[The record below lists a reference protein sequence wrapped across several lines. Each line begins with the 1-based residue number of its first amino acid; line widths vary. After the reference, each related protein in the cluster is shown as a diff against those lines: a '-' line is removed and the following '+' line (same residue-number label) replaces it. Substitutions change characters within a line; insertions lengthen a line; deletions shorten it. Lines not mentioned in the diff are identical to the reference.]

1 MFHYEWK
8 SEFRVSVA
16 VVYLINH
23 IVSSNSTFLTRALN
37 LYVRSLSP
45 PFKVGITNS
54 HPTDS
59 ALTGTDEIIDTDL
72 QQRRLLI
79 HKAIRRV
86 MDLVPTGRGV
96 LFPILSDFFPHKR
109 FDRVTQTAYVRQLL
123 HICSYEPLL
132 QHRILDLIVKKC
144 LEMDVEIVIDDSGE
158 VAIDRSADNCLVSD
172 ADEDVF
178 VMDGSSSS
186 FETPRRPTT
195 HSLSKQLTD
204 TGTLPSRIPPEVA
217 DTADKL
223 DAMMEA
229 LMEFCEGEVR
239 RGGQPFKTLS
249 QHLLAIF
256 EASILPVHKSK
267 FVQFCLFHVA
277 SLDDAFARSFALR
290 LLAVL
295 RSESVLVAS
304 VHKQSAVMYL
314 SSYLSRAAFLPLQF
328 VGEQLDALVRWAA
341 CYSSSSSSSAA
352 AGTSLGDSCY
362 EDTPDLDELGR
373 AVPKRCNTASR
384 HELFYSVVQSISY
397 ILCYHGVDLVVKHSQ
412 QEGMRL
418 LWEQI
423 VLSQLQPYRFCLKS
437 VRGEFLKLASCV
449 GLFSDACW
457 TAIPSDWVMQ
467 QQQQQTAATLR
478 EEDDSSCTEEA
489 VAATARQKKTHARMR
504 AGSDLGIVQLDCF
517 FPFDPCLLYK
527 VHDKI
532 QSCYRVWEGV
542 PGLEDLMNY
551 CSSSVEGDSTADD
564 TSLTPVGYRS
574 SIEQALLF
582 RPDQPHSRAGSFDS
596 FMAGTVSRESYG
608 GSVHMSISQATTAPS
623 EQEQEQDE
631 LADEEEEEDYCA
643 YDDIHLSIPAQGPS
657 IALSGETRPRFYSIG
672 SAGSW

>member
-1 MFHYEWK
+1 LFHYEWK

-45 PFKVGITNS
+45 PFKVGITNNHS
-54 HPTDS
+54 TDS
-59 ALTGTDEIIDTDL
+59 ALAGTDEIVDAEL
-72 QQRRLLI
+72 QQRRHLI

-109 FDRVTQTAYVRQLL
+109 FDRVIQTAYVRQLL

-158 VAIDRSADNCLVSD
+158 VAIDRSADNCVVSD
-172 ADEDVF
+172 VDEDDQGVF
-178 VMDGSSSS
+178 AMDGSSS
-186 FETPRRPTT
+186 FETPRRSTA

-204 TGTLPSRIPPEVA
+204 TGTLPACIPPEVA

-223 DAMMEA
+223 DAMLEA

-239 RGGQPFKTLS
+239 RGGLLFKTLS
-249 QHLLAIF
+249 QQLLAIF

-267 FVQFCLFHVA
+267 FVQFCVFHVA
-277 SLDDAFARSFALR
+277 SLDDAFARAFALR

-295 RSESVLVAS
+295 RSESVVVAS

-328 VGEQLDALVRWAA
+328 VGEQLDGLVRWAA
-341 CYSSSSSSSAA
+341 SYSYSFSALSA
-352 AGTSLGDSCY
+352 PEGCCDES
-362 EDTPDLDELGR
+362 PDLDELGR
-373 AVPKRCNTASR
+373 AVPNRNTASR

-412 QEGMRL
+412 QEGMRS
-418 LWEQI
+418 LWERI

-457 TAIPSDWVMQ
+457 RAIPCDWVMT
-467 QQQQQTAATLR
+467 QQTATLR
-478 EEDDSSCTEEA
+478 DEDDSSCTEE
-489 VAATARQKKTHARMR
+489 VIAAASRQKTRARMR
-504 AGSDLGIVQLDCF
+504 TGSDLGIVQLDCF

-542 PGLEDLMNY
+542 PGLDDLMNY
-551 CSSSVEGDSTADD
+551 CSSVEGDSTADD
-564 TSLTPVGYRS
+564 TSVTPVGYRS
-574 SIEQALLF
+574 SIEQALG
-582 RPDQPHSRAGSFDS
+582 RPDQQHSRTGSFDS
-596 FMAGTVSRESYG
+596 GMAETVSGESYG

-623 EQEQEQDE
+623 EQDA
-631 LADEEEEEDYCA
+631 LGNEEDYP
-643 YDDIHLSIPAQGPS
+643 YDDVHLSIPAQGPC
-657 IALSGETRPRFYSIG
+657 IALSGESRSRFYSIG

>member
-1 MFHYEWK
+1 M
-8 SEFRVSVA
+8 
-16 VVYLINH
+16 
-23 IVSSNSTFLTRALN
+23 
-37 LYVRSLSP
+37 
-45 PFKVGITNS
+45 GITNS
-54 HPTDS
+54 HSTDS
-59 ALTGTDEIIDTDL
+59 ALTVTDEIVDAEL
-72 QQRRLLI
+72 QQRRHLI

-109 FDRVTQTAYVRQLL
+109 FDRVIQTAYVRQLL

-132 QHRILDLIVKKC
+132 QHRILDLIIKKC

-158 VAIDRSADNCLVSD
+158 VAIDRSADNCVVSD
-172 ADEDVF
+172 VDEDDQGVF
-178 VMDGSSSS
+178 AMDGSSS
-186 FETPRRPTT
+186 FETPRRSTA

-204 TGTLPSRIPPEVA
+204 TGTLPACIPPEVA

-223 DAMMEA
+223 DAMLEA

-239 RGGQPFKTLS
+239 RGGLLFKTLS
-249 QHLLAIF
+249 QQLLAIF

-267 FVQFCLFHVA
+267 FVQFCVFHVA
-277 SLDDAFARSFALR
+277 SLDDAFARAFALR

-295 RSESVLVAS
+295 RSESVVVAS

-328 VGEQLDALVRWAA
+328 VGEQLDGLVRWAA
-341 CYSSSSSSSAA
+341 SYSYSFSALSA
-352 AGTSLGDSCY
+352 PEGCCDES
-362 EDTPDLDELGR
+362 PDLDELGR
-373 AVPKRCNTASR
+373 AVPNRNTASR

-397 ILCYHGVDLVVKHSQ
+397 ILCYHGVDLVMKHSQ
-412 QEGMRL
+412 QEGMRS
-418 LWEQI
+418 LWERI

-457 TAIPSDWVMQ
+457 RAIPCDWVMT
-467 QQQQQTAATLR
+467 QQTATLR
-478 EEDDSSCTEEA
+478 DEDDSSCTEE
-489 VAATARQKKTHARMR
+489 VIAAASRQKTRARMR
-504 AGSDLGIVQLDCF
+504 TGSDLGIVQLDCF

-542 PGLEDLMNY
+542 PGLDDLMNY
-551 CSSSVEGDSTADD
+551 CSSVDGDSTADD
-564 TSLTPVGYRS
+564 TSVTPVGYRS
-574 SIEQALLF
+574 SIEQALG
-582 RPDQPHSRAGSFDS
+582 RPDQQHSRTGSFDS
-596 FMAGTVSRESYG
+596 GMAETVSGESYG

-623 EQEQEQDE
+623 EQDA
-631 LADEEEEEDYCA
+631 LGNEEEDYP
-643 YDDIHLSIPAQGPS
+643 YDDVHLSIPAQGPC
-657 IALSGETRPRFYSIG
+657 IALSGESRSRFYSIG

>member
-54 HPTDS
+54 HSTDS
-59 ALTGTDEIIDTDL
+59 ALTVTDEIVDAEL
-72 QQRRLLI
+72 QQRRHLI

-109 FDRVTQTAYVRQLL
+109 FDRVIQTAYVRQLL

-132 QHRILDLIVKKC
+132 QHRILDLIIKKC

-158 VAIDRSADNCLVSD
+158 VAIDRSADNCVVSD
-172 ADEDVF
+172 VDEDDQGVF
-178 VMDGSSSS
+178 AMDGSSS
-186 FETPRRPTT
+186 FETPRRSTA

-204 TGTLPSRIPPEVA
+204 TGTLPACIPPEVA

-223 DAMMEA
+223 DAMLEA

-239 RGGQPFKTLS
+239 RGGLLFKTLS
-249 QHLLAIF
+249 QQLLAIF

-267 FVQFCLFHVA
+267 FVQFCVFHVA
-277 SLDDAFARSFALR
+277 SLDDAFARAFALR

-295 RSESVLVAS
+295 RSESVVVAS

-328 VGEQLDALVRWAA
+328 VGEQLDGLVRWAA
-341 CYSSSSSSSAA
+341 SYSYSFSALSA
-352 AGTSLGDSCY
+352 PEGCCDES
-362 EDTPDLDELGR
+362 PDLDELGR
-373 AVPKRCNTASR
+373 AVPNRNTASR

-397 ILCYHGVDLVVKHSQ
+397 ILCYHGVDLVMKHSQ
-412 QEGMRL
+412 QEGMRS
-418 LWEQI
+418 LWERI

-457 TAIPSDWVMQ
+457 RAIPCDWVMT
-467 QQQQQTAATLR
+467 QQTATLR
-478 EEDDSSCTEEA
+478 DEDDSSCTEE
-489 VAATARQKKTHARMR
+489 VIAAASRQKTRARMR
-504 AGSDLGIVQLDCF
+504 TGSDLGIVQLDCF

-542 PGLEDLMNY
+542 PGLDDLMNY
-551 CSSSVEGDSTADD
+551 CSSVDGDSTADD
-564 TSLTPVGYRS
+564 TSVTPVGYRS
-574 SIEQALLF
+574 SIEQALG
-582 RPDQPHSRAGSFDS
+582 RPDQQHSRTGSFDS
-596 FMAGTVSRESYG
+596 GMAETVSGESYG

-623 EQEQEQDE
+623 EQDA
-631 LADEEEEEDYCA
+631 LGNEEEDYP
-643 YDDIHLSIPAQGPS
+643 YDDVHLSIPAQGPC
-657 IALSGETRPRFYSIG
+657 IALSGESRSRFYSIG

>member
-1 MFHYEWK
+1 
-8 SEFRVSVA
+8 
-16 VVYLINH
+16 
-23 IVSSNSTFLTRALN
+23 
-37 LYVRSLSP
+37 
-45 PFKVGITNS
+45 
-54 HPTDS
+54 
-59 ALTGTDEIIDTDL
+59 
-72 QQRRLLI
+72 
-79 HKAIRRV
+79 

-109 FDRVTQTAYVRQLL
+109 FDRVIQTAYVRQLL

-158 VAIDRSADNCLVSD
+158 VAIDRSADNCVVSD
-172 ADEDVF
+172 VDEDDQGVF
-178 VMDGSSSS
+178 AMDGSSS
-186 FETPRRPTT
+186 FETPRRSTA

-204 TGTLPSRIPPEVA
+204 TGTLPACIPPEVA

-223 DAMMEA
+223 DAMLEA

-239 RGGQPFKTLS
+239 RGGLLFKTLS
-249 QHLLAIF
+249 QQLLAIF

-267 FVQFCLFHVA
+267 FVQFCVFHVA
-277 SLDDAFARSFALR
+277 SLDDAFARAFALR

-295 RSESVLVAS
+295 RSESVVVAS

-328 VGEQLDALVRWAA
+328 VGEQLDGLVRWAA
-341 CYSSSSSSSAA
+341 SYSYSFSALSA
-352 AGTSLGDSCY
+352 PEGCCDES
-362 EDTPDLDELGR
+362 PDLDELGR
-373 AVPKRCNTASR
+373 AVPNRNTASR

-412 QEGMRL
+412 QEGMRS
-418 LWEQI
+418 LWERI

-457 TAIPSDWVMQ
+457 RAIPCDWVMT
-467 QQQQQTAATLR
+467 QQTATLR
-478 EEDDSSCTEEA
+478 DEDDSSCTEE
-489 VAATARQKKTHARMR
+489 VIAAASRQKTRARMR
-504 AGSDLGIVQLDCF
+504 TGSDLGIVQLDCF

-542 PGLEDLMNY
+542 PGLDDLMNY
-551 CSSSVEGDSTADD
+551 CSSVEGDSTADD
-564 TSLTPVGYRS
+564 TSVTPVGYRS
-574 SIEQALLF
+574 SIEQALG
-582 RPDQPHSRAGSFDS
+582 RPDQQHSRTGSFDS
-596 FMAGTVSRESYG
+596 GMAETVSGESYG

-623 EQEQEQDE
+623 EQDA
-631 LADEEEEEDYCA
+631 LGNEEEDYP
-643 YDDIHLSIPAQGPS
+643 YDDVHLSIPAQGPC
-657 IALSGETRPRFYSIG
+657 IALSGESRSRFYSIG

>member
-1 MFHYEWK
+1 LFHYEWK

-54 HPTDS
+54 HSTDS
-59 ALTGTDEIIDTDL
+59 ALTGTDEIVDAEL
-72 QQRRLLI
+72 QQRRHLI

-109 FDRVTQTAYVRQLL
+109 FDRVIQTAYVRQLL

-158 VAIDRSADNCLVSD
+158 VAIDRSADNCVVSD
-172 ADEDVF
+172 VDEDDQGVF
-178 VMDGSSSS
+178 AMDGSSS
-186 FETPRRPTT
+186 FETPRRSTA

-204 TGTLPSRIPPEVA
+204 TGTLPACIPPEVA

-223 DAMMEA
+223 DAMLEA

-239 RGGQPFKTLS
+239 RGGLHFKTLS
-249 QHLLAIF
+249 QQLLAIF

-267 FVQFCLFHVA
+267 FVQFCVFHVA
-277 SLDDAFARSFALR
+277 SLDDAFARAFALR

-295 RSESVLVAS
+295 RSESVVVAS

-328 VGEQLDALVRWAA
+328 VGEQLDGLVRWAA
-341 CYSSSSSSSAA
+341 SYSYSFSAVSA
-352 AGTSLGDSCY
+352 PEGCCDES
-362 EDTPDLDELGR
+362 PDLDELGR
-373 AVPKRCNTASR
+373 AVPNRNTASR

-412 QEGMRL
+412 QEGMRS
-418 LWEQI
+418 LWERI

-457 TAIPSDWVMQ
+457 RAIPCDWVMT
-467 QQQQQTAATLR
+467 QQTATLR
-478 EEDDSSCTEEA
+478 DEDDISCTEE
-489 VAATARQKKTHARMR
+489 VIAAASRQKTRARMR
-504 AGSDLGIVQLDCF
+504 TGSDLGIVQLDCF

-542 PGLEDLMNY
+542 PGLDDLMNY
-551 CSSSVEGDSTADD
+551 CSSVEGDSTADD
-564 TSLTPVGYRS
+564 TSVTPVGYRS
-574 SIEQALLF
+574 SIEQALG
-582 RPDQPHSRAGSFDS
+582 RPDQHSRTGSFDS
-596 FMAGTVSRESYG
+596 GMAETVSGESYG

-623 EQEQEQDE
+623 EQDV
-631 LADEEEEEDYCA
+631 LGNEEEDYP
-643 YDDIHLSIPAQGPS
+643 YDDVHLSIPAQGPC
-657 IALSGETRPRFYSIG
+657 IALSGESRSRFYSIG